1 MKKKIINGIL
11 LVAMLFATSS
21 TFVSCK
27 DNDADSNTELLGK
40 IAALQSQLDNIKQQA
55 GPQGPQGPAGPA
67 GAAGQN
73 GQNGQDGQDGLT
85 PTIGE
90 NGNWFI
96 GTTDTGV
103 KAAGTNGQ
111 DGLTPFIG
119 ENGNWWIGTT
129 DTGVKAGGSE
139 STFDATEIW
148 NKINELDAAI
158 KAIKIPNP
166 EDYATVTYVTEQINN
181 IQEQINNLS
190 KLIENLTNV
199 AITGI
204 EINKITNPYFAFDT
218 PLGLESKLLIA
229 LYGEVKK
236 DVIFTNPITNERT
249 TFEAGTL
256 TSATAGN
263 VYVTVNPFN
272 TDFSGKVLKLVNTA
286 GQQAPAT
293 LTALQASDVAL
304 TRADNSGLYQVSAI
318 VDESKLASIGFN
330 YLPDD
335 MEGMKE
341 SIKAALKQRNKEA
354 MIDLASRIYNIF
366 ASNTFPLYQLEANWE
381 GGCYKS
387 KADINL
393 ISFKPF
399 SYDFDLNDVA
409 QYDGDAYT
417 ALERLE
423 AYVVNTGT
431 KTQSTRNKI
440 WRFLNKINPTAKK
453 FLDNINWF
461 IQPTL
466 LIDEEGNVWHP
477 SVATDASVFTRFKEG
492 TLNLMPTSWTG
503 ELVAPAFK
511 KFVGVVEVDGK
522 ADPEELAKV
531 NTGNV
536 GKLVDGSVKS
546 IPLTIEAG
554 KTYKIQYTAI
564 DYSGR
569 ARNLFYT
576 IRGTK

>member
-40 IAALQSQLDNIKQQA
+40 IANLEQQIKNLQLQA
-55 GPQGPQGPAGPA
+55 GPQGPAGPA

-73 GQNGQDGQDGLT
+73 GKDGQDGLT

-103 KAAGTNGQ
+103 KAAGTDGQ
-111 DGLTPFIG
+111 TPTVEIKDGYWWING
-119 ENGNWWIGTT
+119 ENTN
-129 DTGVKAGGSE
+129 VPASA
-139 STFDATEIW
+139 TFDATEIL
-148 NKINELDAAI
+148 NKLTELEGKIDNLKPDAGSTDAETIANIEKELDEIQKALDELKKKLETLSAA
-158 KAIKIPNP
+158 
-166 EDYATVTYVTEQINN
+166 
-181 IQEQINNLS
+181 
-190 KLIENLTNV
+190 

-204 EINKITNPYFAFDT
+204 EINKITNPYFFFDT

-236 DVIFTNPITNERT
+236 DVYFYNPVTQERELVA
-249 TFEAGTL
+249 EAGTL

-263 VYVTVNPFN
+263 VYVTVNPYT

-341 SIKAALKQRNKEA
+341 CIKAAIKQRDKES
-354 MIDLASRIYNIF
+354 MIELASRVYNIF

-381 GGCYKS
+381 DGSYKS

-423 AYVVNTGT
+423 EYVVNTGT

-466 LIDEEGNVWHP
+466 LIDEDGDVWHP
-477 SVATDASVFTRFKEG
+477 SVATNVSVFTRFKAG
-492 TLNLMPTSWTG
+492 TINLMPTSWTG
-503 ELVAPAFK
+503 EIVAPAFK

-564 DYSGR
+564 DYAGR
-569 ARNLFYT
+569 VRNLYYN

>member
-40 IAALQSQLDNIKQQA
+40 IANLEQQIKNLQLQA
-55 GPQGPQGPAGPA
+55 GPQGPAGPA

-73 GQNGQDGQDGLT
+73 GKDGQDGLT

-103 KAAGTNGQ
+103 KAAGTDGQ
-111 DGLTPFIG
+111 TPTVEIKDGYWWING
-119 ENGNWWIGTT
+119 ENTN
-129 DTGVKAGGSE
+129 VPASA
-139 STFDATEIW
+139 TFDATEIL
-148 NKINELDAAI
+148 NKLTELEGKIDNLKPGAGSTDAETIASIQKELDEIQDALDELEEKLNTLKAA
-158 KAIKIPNP
+158 
-166 EDYATVTYVTEQINN
+166 
-181 IQEQINNLS
+181 
-190 KLIENLTNV
+190 

-204 EINKITNPYFAFDT
+204 EINKITNPYLSFDT
-218 PLGLESKLLIA
+218 PLGIESKLLIA

-236 DVIFTNPITNERT
+236 DVYFYNPVTQERELVA
-249 TFEAGTL
+249 EAGTL
-256 TSATAGN
+256 TNGFAGN
-263 VYVTVNPFN
+263 LYVTVNPFT

-286 GQQAPAT
+286 GKQSVAT
-293 LTALQASDVAL
+293 LAPMEASDVAL
-304 TRADNSGLYQVSAI
+304 TRADNSGLYKVSAF
-318 VDESKLASIGFN
+318 VDDSDLSSIGFK
-330 YLPDD
+330 YLPED

-341 SIKAALKQRNKEA
+341 TIKAALKERNKEA
-354 MIDLASRIYNIF
+354 MLELASKIWNIF
-366 ASNTFPLYQLEANWE
+366 SSNSFPLYQLEANWE
-381 GGCYKS
+381 DGCYKS

-393 ISFKPF
+393 VSFKPF

-409 QYDGDAYT
+409 NYKEDNIT
-417 ALERLE
+417 ALESLE
-423 AYVVNTGT
+423 EYVVNTGT
-431 KTQSTRNKI
+431 KTASTQNKI
-440 WRFLNKINPTAKK
+440 WRFLNRVNPTIQK

-466 LIDEEGNVWHP
+466 LIDENGDVWHP
-477 SVATDASVFTRFKEG
+477 SVATNVSVFTRFKAG
-492 TLNLMPTSWTG
+492 TINLMPTSWSA

-511 KFVGVVEVDGK
+511 KFVGVIEVDGK
-522 ADPEELAKV
+522 SDPEELAKV

-569 ARNLFYT
+569 VRNLYYN

>member
-40 IAALQSQLDNIKQQA
+40 IANLEQQIKNLQLQA
-55 GPQGPQGPAGPA
+55 GPQGPAGPAGPA

-73 GQNGQDGQDGLT
+73 GKDGQDGLT

-103 KAAGTNGQ
+103 KAAGTDGQ
-111 DGLTPFIG
+111 TPTVEIKDGYWWING
-119 ENGNWWIGTT
+119 ENTN
-129 DTGVKAGGSE
+129 VPASA
-139 STFDATEIW
+139 TFDATEIL
-148 NKINELDAAI
+148 KKLKELEDELAKLKPGAGSTDPETIANIEKDLKEIQKTLDELKKKLETLSAA
-158 KAIKIPNP
+158 
-166 EDYATVTYVTEQINN
+166 
-181 IQEQINNLS
+181 
-190 KLIENLTNV
+190 

-204 EINKITNPYFAFDT
+204 EINKITNPYLSFDT
-218 PLGLESKLLIA
+218 PLGIESKLLIA
-229 LYGEVKK
+229 LYGESKK
-236 DVIFTNPITNERT
+236 DVYFYNPITQERELVA
-249 TFEAGTL
+249 EAGTV
-256 TSATAGN
+256 TNGFAGN
-263 VYVTVNPFN
+263 LYVTVNPFT

-286 GQQAPAT
+286 GKQSVAT
-293 LTALQASDVAL
+293 LAPMEASDVAL
-304 TRADNSGLYQVSAI
+304 TRADNSGLYKVSAF
-318 VDESKLASIGFN
+318 VDDSDLSSIGFN
-330 YLPDD
+330 YLPED

-341 SIKAALKQRNKEA
+341 TIKAALKERNKEA
-354 MIDLASRIYNIF
+354 MLELASKILNIF
-366 ASNTFPLYQLEANWE
+366 SSNSFPLYQLEANWE
-381 GGCYKS
+381 DGCYKS

-393 ISFKPF
+393 VSFKPF

-409 QYDGDAYT
+409 NYKEDNIT
-417 ALERLE
+417 ALESLE
-423 AYVVNTGT
+423 EYVVKTGT
-431 KTQSTRNKI
+431 KTASTQNKI
-440 WRFLNKINPTAKK
+440 WRFLNRVNPTIQK

-466 LIDEEGNVWHP
+466 LIDENGDVWHP
-477 SVATDASVFTRFKEG
+477 SVATNVSVFTRFKAG
-492 TLNLMPTSWTG
+492 TINLMPTSWSA

-511 KFVGVVEVDGK
+511 KFVGVIEVDGK
-522 ADPEELAKV
+522 SDPEELAKV
-531 NTGNV
+531 NTGNA

-564 DYSGR
+564 DYAGR
-569 ARNLFYT
+569 TRTLYYN